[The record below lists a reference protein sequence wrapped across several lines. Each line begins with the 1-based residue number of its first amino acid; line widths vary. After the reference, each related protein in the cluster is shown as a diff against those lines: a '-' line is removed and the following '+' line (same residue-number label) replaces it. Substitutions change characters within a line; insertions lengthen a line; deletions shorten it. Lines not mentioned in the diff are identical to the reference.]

1 MEFDWASALIA
12 VILIDLAL
20 SGDNAIIIGLAVA
33 GLPAA
38 QRNRAIAIGIILA
51 TVLRMAFALVAVQ
64 LLAIIGLTLAGGILL
79 LWVVWKMWRETRHG
93 HHLREEHAAAAL
105 RGEAPPASNTP
116 PKTFRQALI
125 AIVVADA
132 SMALDNVLA
141 VAGAAH
147 EHPWVLIVGLLLS
160 IALMGVAS
168 AYVARLLERFHWLA
182 YVGILVVGF
191 VAVDMIWRGAHQVG
205 ALL

>member
-38 QRNRAIAIGIILA
+38 ERNRAIAIGIALA

-64 LLAIIGLTLAGGILL
+64 LLTIIGLTLAGGILL
-79 LWVVWKMWRETRHG
+79 LWVVWKMWRETRRG
-93 HHLREEHAAAAL
+93 HQLRSEHAAAAL
-105 RGEAPPASNTP
+105 RGEAPPPSSAR
-116 PKTFRQALI
+116 PKTFRQALV

-147 EHPWVLIVGLLLS
+147 EHPWVLVVGLLLS